1 MLREIEA
8 VRSSRVDDA
17 DRARRPLAGGVER
30 LPAAPIAVAG
40 AMEVAAQLER
50 LLVQSRRQRSVFA
63 LLWVSVESVE
73 GGAGAL
79 SADFERQVRDEVAQ
93 RAFARIRATDR
104 LLRESDRD
112 TCVLLPGGNQ
122 AAALRVAARFVRAL
136 NGAYRVGDELV
147 RVEVRIGHAACP
159 PCGAQAGELLSRATQ
174 REAAGA

>member
-8 VRSSRVDDA
+8 DRSSRVDDT

-63 LLWVSVESVE
+63 LLWVSVECVDGSIAVD
-73 GGAGAL
+73 L
-79 SADFERQVRDEVAQ
+79 ERQVRDEVAQ
-93 RAFARIRATDR
+93 RVFARIRSTDR
-104 LLRESDRD
+104 LLRESERD
-112 TCVLLPGGNQ
+112 TCVLLPGAGES
-122 AAALRVAARFVRAL
+122 AALRVAARFVRAL

-147 RVEVRIGHAACP
+147 RVEVRVGHAACP
-159 PCGAQAGELLSRATQ
+159 PGGAPASELMARATA
-174 REAAGA
+174 REAAPA